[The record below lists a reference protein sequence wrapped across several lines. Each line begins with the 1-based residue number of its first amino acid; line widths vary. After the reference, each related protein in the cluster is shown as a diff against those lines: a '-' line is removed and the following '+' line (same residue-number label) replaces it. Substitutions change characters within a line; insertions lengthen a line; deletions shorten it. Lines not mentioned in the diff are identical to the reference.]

1 MLGIWYRF
9 LAKMLGGTKYATV
22 KMVFCD
28 QVLCLK
34 VLKFGRFKIVFLRM
48 QHNVSGYTFRG
59 INSVVFIFCFV
70 TFSTQ
75 LGSTPKGKSRSQFG
89 RTLLT
94 RAGKQ
99 SQKLFPFIEIVG
111 NYGGVLVNFK

>member
-34 VLKFGRFKIVFLRM
+34 ALKFGRFKIIFLRM
-48 QHNVSGYTFRG
+48 QYNMSGYTCKG
-59 INSVVFIFCFV
+59 VNSLCFIYRFD
-70 TFSTQ
+70 
-75 LGSTPKGKSRSQFG
+75 
-89 RTLLT
+89 TLL
-94 RAGKQ
+94 
-99 SQKLFPFIEIVG
+99 
-111 NYGGVLVNFK
+111 N